1 MMMVMMLFRT
11 MVMMMVLMVMMLFRT
26 MMMMMIIV
34 LMMQI
39 IKPLH
44 WLYHTFVRLSPNT
57 VAPSP
62 GVDLIID
69 NWYLIID

>member
-1 MMMVMMLFRT
+1 
-11 MVMMMVLMVMMLFRT
+11 
-26 MMMMMIIV
+26 
-34 LMMQI
+34 MMQI

-44 WLYHTFVRLSPNT
+44 WLCHIFDDDDDDDDVQDNDDDDDNNNQKKPLHWLYHIFVRLSPHT